1 MLARFFR
8 HYKLVALG
16 IWAGIVVASLAI
28 PVYAID
34 DPLVLT
40 INSVYAYQHCLE
52 DDDQLYIVDYTVS
65 YDDGNPA
72 TEDNPD
78 ENITEAYIVRL
89 MNGAVEL
96 GSTAPY
102 AYYDEGY
109 GRGIASIYFT
119 ATEVTDLSIT
129 WEGAYTMELTGN
141 PTLAW
146 GGAIPSTSVGTFDL
160 WSSSASQ
167 GATENELGAR
177 VLYFADL
184 LELAWSVDLIES
196 GATGSWLTSY
206 GEDYFTNSIDSLQT
220 LCPNIFSASLSSPV
234 YPERDT
240 HPPAYATTLRG
251 AIVGTPL
258 DLSAVAAIA
267 GLPTIWFTTFIFI
280 GIMAV
285 AAFGIGKASGSMKPA
300 VIVLASLVPV
310 GVLIGWLDLVVAILM
325 GFAAIVAVA
334 YVFFFE
340 KSST

>member
-72 TEDNPD
+72 TDDNPD
-78 ENITEAYIVRL
+78 ENVTEAYIIRL
-89 MNGAVEL
+89 MDGVAEL
-96 GSTAPY
+96 GSTTPY

-119 ATEVTDLSIT
+119 AAEVVSGGIT

-141 PTLAW
+141 PTLTW
-146 GGAIPSTSVGTFDL
+146 VGDPPSTSVGTFDL
-160 WSSSASQ
+160 WSSSTSQ
-167 GATENELGAR
+167 GATEAELGAR
-177 VLYFADL
+177 VLYFADML
-184 LELAWSVDLIES
+184 ALAWSVDLIES
-196 GATGSWLTSY
+196 SGLGSWLTSY
-206 GEDYFTNSIDSLQT
+206 GEDYFTNSIENLQT
-220 LCPNIFSASLSSPV
+220 ICPNIFSAGLVNPV

-240 HPPAYATTLRG
+240 HAPTYATALRG

-258 DLSAVAAIA
+258 DLSAVASIA

>member
-1 MLARFFR
+1 MIAKFLG
-8 HYKLVALG
+8 HHKLILLG
-16 IWAGIVVASLAI
+16 IWAGIAVASLAL
-28 PVYAID
+28 PAYAIA
-34 DPLVLT
+34 DPDSMS
-40 INSVYAYQHCLE
+40 INAVYAYRHCQE
-52 DDDQLYIVDYTVS
+52 DNDQLYIVDYSVGYTV
-65 YDDGNPA
+65 
-72 TEDNPD
+72 NPD

-89 MNGAVEL
+89 MDGGTEL

-119 ATEVTDLSIT
+119 AAEATALGVT

-141 PTLAW
+141 PTLTWA
-146 GGAIPSTSVGTFDL
+146 GDPPSTSVGTFDL

-167 GATENELGAR
+167 GTTESELGAR

-184 LELAWSVDLIES
+184 LELDWSVDLIES
-196 GATGSWLTSY
+196 SGLGSWLTSY
-206 GEDYFTNSIDSLQT
+206 GEDYFTNSIESIQLI
-220 LCPNIFSASLSSPV
+220 CPSVFSASLTNPI

-240 HPPAYATTLRG
+240 HAPVYATALRG
-251 AIVGTPL
+251 TITGTPL
-258 DLSAVAAIA
+258 DLSAVASIA
-267 GLPTIWFTTFIFI
+267 GLPTIWFTTFIYI

-285 AAFGIGKASGSMKPA
+285 SAYGVSRTSGSVKPA
-300 VIVLASLVPV
+300 VITLASLVPI
-310 GVLIGWLDLVVAILM
+310 GVMIGWLDLVIAILM